1 MQAASLPTPSIENG
15 PVKAGQP
22 RPADRAAPAPGP
34 AMATT
39 PIALLAELG
48 RRAASAEEPRTLLQD
63 AARAAANVLS
73 ASHYGVC
80 QMHPT
85 GEALSA
91 IVWEVSA
98 TAQAATGPRRT
109 YKIATSAADA
119 LAAQALREGR
129 TLAVA
134 NLGQSLHRDAELQ
147 RQGITAAVVVP
158 LLAGGTAYG
167 TLNVLHKTPRE
178 FPADQVALLEA
189 VAHIVTT
196 ALLRCRAEVRLAREE
211 RFTQSLRNSM
221 EALLLVLSPDGKI
234 ADVNRACCETSG
246 FTSEELIGRSISSA
260 LMLTEEYEIIK
271 RALARIHAGQASEH
285 FDSYI
290 LTKEGQRRRV
300 SWSVA
305 PLEGDEPGEGSIIA
319 SGVDITDRCEAV
331 ERSVRAEA
339 LAQDAR
345 RLAAE
350 LKQRIAAGEQS
361 MVQPEIAGRLPQG
374 VDYDR
379 RARPRRKYPY
389 LQLIAPLRGEQL
401 PPDTEFQE
409 QHCYDISSRGFAFLL
424 PQPPPYEK
432 VVVAFGAAPSV
443 VYLTAD
449 VRHSTLREID
459 GKPQYVIGCRYTG
472 RLNREA

>member
-1 MQAASLPTPSIENG
+1 MQTASLPMPNVETG
-15 PVKAGQP
+15 PARAAGKG
-22 RPADRAAPAPGP
+22 DRATLGAAPAI
-34 AMATT
+34 T
-39 PIALLAELG
+39 PVALLAELG

-63 AARAAANVLS
+63 AARAAANVLG

-91 IVWEVSA
+91 IIWDASVAPQGSSS
-98 TAQAATGPRRT
+98 PRRT
-109 YKIATSAADA
+109 YKIATSAQDA

-134 NLGQSLHRDAELQ
+134 NLAQSLHRDVELQ
-147 RQGITAAVVVP
+147 RQGIAAAVVVP

-167 TLNVLHKTPRE
+167 TLNVLHRTPYE
-178 FPADQVALLEA
+178 FPAEHLALLEA
-189 VAHIVTT
+189 VAHVVTT

-211 RFTQSLRNSM
+211 RFTQSLRDSM
-221 EALLLVLSPDGKI
+221 DALLLVLTPDSKI
-234 ADVNRACCETSG
+234 ADVNRACCEASG
-246 FTSEELIGRSISSA
+246 FDREELVGRSISSA
-260 LMLTEEYEIIK
+260 LMLTEEFEIIK
-271 RALARIHAGQASEH
+271 KALARIHAGQTSEH

-290 LTKEGQRRRV
+290 LTKEGQRRRI

-305 PLEGDEPGEGSIIA
+305 PLEGDEPGTGSVVA
-319 SGVDITDRCEAV
+319 SGIDITDRCEAV
-331 ERSVRAEA
+331 ERAVRAEA
-339 LAQDAR
+339 QAADAR
-345 RLAAE
+345 RMAAE
-350 LKQRIAAGEQS
+350 LKQRINAGEQS
-361 MVQPEIAGRLPQG
+361 LVQPEVAGRLPQG

-389 LQLIAPLRGEQL
+389 LQLIAPLEGTKL
-401 PPDTEFQE
+401 PPDADFQE
-409 QHCYDISSRGFAFLL
+409 QHCYDISSRGFAYLL
-424 PQPPPYEK
+424 PAPPPYEK

-449 VRHSTLREID
+449 IRHATLREID

-472 RLNREA
+472 RLNRDA